1 MNFVD
6 IIDELIVQ
14 ISDFAQANPLLS
26 LAILLVA
33 AYLIYRKP
41 AFFFSV
47 FILGLILVGVLYLI
61 GSMSASGVSQKEKLI
76 RKGAEPEP
84 SNIFRPPGMTL

>member
-1 MNFVD
+1 MD
-6 IIDELIVQ
+6 YIGIIDDLTVR

-26 LAILLVA
+26 LAILLVL
-33 AYLIYRKP
+33 AYLVYRKP

-61 GSMSASGVSQKEKLI
+61 VSISTPGVSQKEKMI
-76 RKGAEPEP
+76 RKGEGAEP
-84 SNIFRPPGMTL
+84 SNSFRLPGMMR